1 MIQQSRLALSS
12 NVQEAVSK
20 INALRK
26 LSRESGLITKRA
38 QSMVL
43 RALSDDE
50 MTAVAQVL
58 AQQSTAEALL
68 NRSGDDSND

>member
-1 MIQQSRLALSS
+1 MTEQSRMALSS
-12 NVQEAVSK
+12 KVQEAVSK

-38 QSMVL
+38 QSMIL

-50 MTAVAQVL
+50 MTAVAEIL
-58 AQQSTAEALL
+58 AKESTAEALL
-68 NRSGDDSND
+68 NRGEDSNV

>member
-1 MIQQSRLALSS
+1 MMQSRMALSS

-38 QSMVL
+38 QSMIL

-50 MTAVAQVL
+50 MTAVAEIL
-58 AQQSTAEALL
+58 AEESTEA
-68 NRSGDDSND
+68 SHV